1 MKKVFSVFVFL
12 FAIAIITAEQKQEAI
27 EKLKYAKINAFTSN
41 TCIADEANILAGKN
55 GSAEYFFPNKTHKN
69 KKFIYFG
76 FKVTHPKYGTCT
88 ITFCIN
94 KVTNNV
100 HGLGGD
106 EIIINGRKFPFA
118 AFLYFMRNEDEDE
131 KDACR
136 EFLQWENDGRNGLT

>member
-1 MKKVFSVFVFL
+1 MKKVFSVFLFL
-12 FAIAIITAEQKQEAI
+12 CAVDIIAAEQQQESV

-41 TCIADEANILAGKN
+41 TRIVDEANILAGSN
-55 GSAEYFFPNKTHKN
+55 GTVEYFFPKKTYKN

-76 FKVTHPKYGTCT
+76 FTVTHPKYGTCT

-94 KVTNNV
+94 KITNNV

-118 AFLYFMRNEDEDE
+118 AFLYFMSNEDEDE

-136 EFLQWENDGRNGLT
+136 EFLQWEKDGKMGLT